1 MNEVN
6 LNWKRYKAMSNQI
19 YYQDRLSQSGNQ
31 PVSVGHS
38 QHQQDIVYQNDHG
51 HTSNVQY
58 VQEDLPVAHYGTT
71 TYANPA
77 NIGRKSQTVYT
88 SVQTQPVEIRRSNYA
103 YTEQL
108 IQNSNNQGQGQV
120 LGSHLNQNL
129 NHGAERVYT
138 QGSTNYVV
146 NDPRISSSNVRTVN
160 GPSEVVVSQNQNR
173 QTIIQGSTI
182 VGQDKKSYRQGSERV
197 INETKLPSRVIETRE
212 LEGKVV
218 GSNQLQAYEVSRS
231 VLNSSNTKVTQNQL
245 PSKEQRPSITRQV
258 NNKDIQF
265 HSEKAIINQRIVE
278 KFIDVNIDR
287 PVPRYVEKLVPY
299 DVIVER
305 PREVITER
313 DIITEIIVERPYEK
327 IIEVPT
333 QKIVEIPIKKTIERI
348 NYVDVHKDVP
358 VRRNV
363 EKRIEH
369 VVETPIVNEKV
380 IEIDEKDIGKYKYD
394 KVLPTDVR
402 VYQQDVV
409 KEVRKTIQNFI
420 EKQVEVPREVIVQ
433 NKIQRIIEKPVERI
447 VERPVY
453 HENRIEKIVNVPV
466 EQVVYN
472 KVEQIVEEKEYID
485 NVIERPVYH
494 ERINEVPREIIQER
508 VVDKPVYSERIVNK
522 QVDRYIEKPV
532 KMERE
537 VVIDVPEYV
546 EKPVYI
552 ENVIKK
558 SVARYIQQDV
568 YYETIVPI
576 ERVTIVEETIPVP
589 IEKIIDRPVERNV
602 EQYVENLIEK
612 EVIEYNIIEDIQYV
626 DKLVNVN
633 IEKRVENPV
642 VRQNII
648 QKPIY
653 IERIVDKQIPRNIEK
668 IVEVKVDRIIEVPVD
683 VIVEVPTFKERQIY
697 KDVYVNKNVKK
708 SHTNFQQQAVDQNL
722 VAKIESQ
729 RKQISETKT
738 RTVRIKAEYQNWVK
752 KENNVTLHTDID
764 YTSQNQVLKQKI
776 YELELA
782 IRDAQSGKIRKSLY
796 NGSL

>member
-1 MNEVN
+1 
-6 LNWKRYKAMSNQI
+6 
-19 YYQDRLSQSGNQ
+19 
-31 PVSVGHS
+31 
-38 QHQQDIVYQNDHG
+38 
-51 HTSNVQY
+51 
-58 VQEDLPVAHYGTT
+58 
-71 TYANPA
+71 
-77 NIGRKSQTVYT
+77 
-88 SVQTQPVEIRRSNYA
+88 
-103 YTEQL
+103 
-108 IQNSNNQGQGQV
+108 
-120 LGSHLNQNL
+120 
-129 NHGAERVYT
+129 
-138 QGSTNYVV
+138 
-146 NDPRISSSNVRTVN
+146 
-160 GPSEVVVSQNQNR
+160 
-173 QTIIQGSTI
+173 
-182 VGQDKKSYRQGSERV
+182 
-197 INETKLPSRVIETRE
+197 
-212 LEGKVV
+212 
-218 GSNQLQAYEVSRS
+218 
-231 VLNSSNTKVTQNQL
+231 
-245 PSKEQRPSITRQV
+245 
-258 NNKDIQF
+258 
-265 HSEKAIINQRIVE
+265 
-278 KFIDVNIDR
+278 
-287 PVPRYVEKLVPY
+287 
-299 DVIVER
+299 
-305 PREVITER
+305 
-313 DIITEIIVERPYEK
+313 
-327 IIEVPT
+327 
-333 QKIVEIPIKKTIERI
+333 
-348 NYVDVHKDVP
+348 
-358 VRRNV
+358 
-363 EKRIEH
+363 
-369 VVETPIVNEKV
+369 
-380 IEIDEKDIGKYKYD
+380 
-394 KVLPTDVR
+394 
-402 VYQQDVV
+402 
-409 KEVRKTIQNFI
+409 
-420 EKQVEVPREVIVQ
+420 
-433 NKIQRIIEKPVERI
+433 
-447 VERPVY
+447 
-453 HENRIEKIVNVPV
+453 
-466 EQVVYN
+466 
-472 KVEQIVEEKEYID
+472 
-485 NVIERPVYH
+485 
-494 ERINEVPREIIQER
+494 
-508 VVDKPVYSERIVNK
+508 
-522 QVDRYIEKPV
+522 
-532 KMERE
+532 MERE